1 MILANEVGAGY
12 LFLRWPSRR
21 NYLRSR
27 LTGGYA
33 LTGTTALV
41 RPRLS
46 PRLTTIVASTLM
58 LVVAFFVLPGTVA
71 RVWSS
76 ADGITT
82 GNLAEKV
89 GAAFSQWW
97 LSAAAPLTPNMDA
110 VVTFWGVF
118 HVTKALVTVAL
129 VVALA
134 LTGAQVWQA
143 YARASGRASRA
154 WTAVAGIVGAPLA
167 PLMLLILMANIQGA
181 IAPLSSVMGLVPMDG
196 SVREVAQVREHF
208 SAGTT
213 TAVLDA
219 LVSDFRTYH
228 LVVVVTAIILAVV
241 VVCADIALWVL
252 RSRIPRENYR
262 LRRVTATVAIVLPG
276 LAPVFLLLSAINLS
290 TVLDTAPALGAF
302 FAGGL

>member
-1 MILANEVGAGY
+1 
-12 LFLRWPSRR
+12 
-21 NYLRSR
+21 
-27 LTGGYA
+27 LTE
-33 LTGTTALV
+33 TTALV

-58 LVVAFFVLPGTVA
+58 LVVAFFVLPGAVA

-82 GNLAEKV
+82 GNLAERV

-97 LSAAAPLTPNMDA
+97 LSAAAPLTPSMDA

-129 VVALA
+129 VVALV

-143 YARASGRASRA
+143 YSRASGRASRA
-154 WTAVAGIVGAPLA
+154 WLALVGIVGAPLA

-181 IAPLSSVMGLVPMDG
+181 IAPLSSVMGLMPMDG
-196 SVREVAQVREHF
+196 SVHEVAQVREQF

-252 RSRIPRENYR
+252 RSRMPRENYR
-262 LRRVTATVAIVLPG
+262 LRRVTATVAIILPG

-290 TVLDTAPALGAF
+290 TALDTAPALGAF